1 MMLSGLGRVQRG
13 AEAAFLEIARQL
25 AQDPDTHVEVFGAGA
40 VAIPGVTSHVIACRP
55 RERFE
60 HWPRF
65 PCFRGEGTYEE
76 SSFVW
81 NLARSGRYRPNNFD
95 VVVTCTYPWVNW
107 FVQWSGRKR
116 RRPVHVFVTQNGDW
130 PCQARNREFRFF
142 RCDGLV
148 CTNPVFFERHR
159 HRHRAVLIPNG
170 VDPEVFIP
178 RKPGSNL
185 AVPEIDAEG
194 GPAGKRV
201 VFMASAM
208 ISSKDVAGGVR
219 AVAHIPEAFL
229 VIAGDGPERTHVA
242 ELAASLLPGRH
253 RLLGSLPRHRMPALF
268 RRADVFLHMSR
279 EEPSALVY
287 LEAAS
292 SGLPV
297 VVHD

>member
-1 MMLSGLGRVQRG
+1 MTDCRSWFSGPGNRRGGKLLMIRTRSRDVRTAVSTGAEVSLSPGAIFEIGLRVALMLSGLGQVH
-13 AEAAFLEIARQL
+13 AAPRPPFWKSPGSWPRI
-25 AQDPDTHVEVFGAGA
+25 PDTHVEVFGAGA
-40 VAIPGVTSHVIACRP
+40 VAVPGVTNHVIACRP

-60 HWPRF
+60 HWPKV

-81 NLARSGRYRPNNFD
+81 NLARSGRYRPNAFD
-95 VVVTCTYPWVNW
+95 VGVTCTYPWVNW
-107 FVQWSGRKR
+107 FVQWSDRKR

-170 VDPEVFIP
+170 VDPEVFFP

-208 ISSKDVAGGVR
+208 ISSKDVAGGVAR
-219 AVAHIPEAFL
+219 RI
-229 VIAGDGPERTHVA
+229 
-242 ELAASLLPGRH
+242 
-253 RLLGSLPRHRMPALF
+253 F
-268 RRADVFLHMSR
+268 RGKRSW
-279 EEPSALVY
+279 
-287 LEAAS
+287 
-292 SGLPV
+292 
-297 VVHD
+297 